1 MEKNYDQHKVSQQ
14 ETESKKESISI
25 EAINK
30 DSIMTALK
38 RLLGQDK
45 EHDIHG
51 LSEFAWP

>member
-1 MEKNYDQHKVSQQ
+1 MEKNYDSKKVSNN
-14 ETESKKESISI
+14 ETENKKDSLSI
-25 EAINK
+25 ETVNK

-38 RLLGQDK
+38 RLLGKDK

>member
-1 MEKNYDQHKVSQQ
+1 MEKNYDSKKVSKD
-14 ETESKKESISI
+14 ETDAKNESLVVETV
-25 EAINK
+25 NK

-38 RLLGQDK
+38 RLLGKDK

>member
-1 MEKNYDQHKVSQQ
+1 MEKNYDEHKVSKHG
-14 ETESKKESISI
+14 TESKNA

-30 DSIMTALK
+30 DSIITALK
-38 RLLGQDK
+38 RLLGTDK

>member
-1 MEKNYDQHKVSQQ
+1 MEKKYDQHKISQQ
-14 ETESKKESISI
+14 ETESKKESISTDVI
-25 EAINK
+25 SK